1 MGSWGVRRRL
11 SKRMREQMGGT
22 GERRLDEISTEWS
35 IIRDPAEF
43 VIRYQKAIRKYLGA
57 LIRNPHDVEEVLQDF
72 FLRVSQ
78 NGFIRARQERGRFRD
93 YLKAAVRNAAINFHR
108 RTRFPQ
114 PMDSAVLQ
122 KMIADIPQQDAD
134 QVWIRQWQKTMLER
148 AMRALKKHQKSSP
161 RNLSFTVL
169 DLIAAFPHEDTKKLA
184 ERISGLLG
192 RPIRPDAFRKQVSRA
207 RRLLALALV
216 QEIAQTLDE
225 PSKSQVLEEF
235 RELELW
241 PYVSGY
247 LPSNWTWT
255 KPKPS

>member
-1 MGSWGVRRRL
+1 
-11 SKRMREQMGGT
+11 MREQMRGA
-22 GERRLDEISTEWS
+22 GEKRLDEISTEWS
-35 IIRDPAEF
+35 IVRDPAEF
-43 VIRYQKAIRKYLGA
+43 VKRYQRAIRKYLGA
-57 LIRNPHDVEEVLQDF
+57 LIRNPHDAEEVLQDF

-78 NGFIRARQERGRFRD
+78 NGFIRAKRERGRFRD

-114 PMDSAVLQ
+114 PMDSAALQ

-161 RNLSFTVL
+161 GNLSFTVL
-169 DLIAAFPHEDTKKLA
+169 DLIAAFPHESTKKLA
-184 ERISGLLG
+184 ERTSGLLG

-207 RRLLALALV
+207 RRMLARALV

-241 PYVSGY
+241 PYVSGF